1 MIGVGKRGIVTIA
14 MRNTENGRR
23 GGSRWFTGL
32 MMVLCIGMMAVPG
45 YAGPPTD
52 SMKMTIDEVLR
63 IVKEKELKLPE
74 KAEERRHLLENV
86 VAARFDYTEMSRR
99 ALGAPWN
106 QLTDQ
111 QKQEFVDLFRTLLTN
126 SYADKIE
133 TYSGEGVQYLN
144 ERTEKE
150 YAEVR
155 TKVLSGKTEIPLDYR
170 LINKTDDWRVY
181 DVVVDGVSLVNN
193 YRGQFT
199 KILRA
204 SSYSDLVDQLR
215 KKTGKLKAP

>member
-1 MIGVGKRGIVTIA
+1 MTGTDHGSSGPATSRAFFGILTKVV
-14 MRNTENGRR
+14 
-23 GGSRWFTGL
+23 
-32 MMVLCIGMMAVPG
+32 VLAIMAVGLTAPYG

-52 SMKMTIDEVLR
+52 AMKTTIDEVLH
-63 IVKEKELKLPE
+63 IIHEKELKQPA
-74 KAEERRHLLENV
+74 KSEERRKQLEKTV
-86 VAARFDYTEMSRR
+86 GACFDYQEMSRR

-106 QLTDQ
+106 TLTDQ
-111 QKQEFVDLFRTLLTN
+111 QKQEFVSLFQTLLTN

-144 ERTEKE
+144 ERTEKD

-170 LINKTDDWRVY
+170 LINKSDDWRVY

-215 KKTGKLKAP
+215 KKSDKLKAP